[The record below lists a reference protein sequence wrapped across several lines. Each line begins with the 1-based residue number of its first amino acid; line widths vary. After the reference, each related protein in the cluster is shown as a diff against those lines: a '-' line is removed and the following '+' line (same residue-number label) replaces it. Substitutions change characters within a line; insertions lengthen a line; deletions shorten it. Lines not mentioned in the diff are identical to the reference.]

1 MWLFGHKKK
10 KTEAEAILPEVKPPQ
25 HTKNVL
31 LVVDGS
37 QQSLD
42 ALSYGLG
49 LARAM
54 DALLLAVYVVDTAMM
69 DYLIQMRVILPE
81 ERDEFRQEME
91 KKGHRYLENARL
103 TAGLE
108 SVGIETKLV
117 TGRFDSEIV
126 GMVKER
132 DVNRD
137 HGWLKQSV
145 HSQDA
150 STTLASVVAGSSQ
163 CRRSPSS
170 LFVWLQLIRSKRDG
184 NVNRM
189 ASAR

>member
-132 DVNRD
+132 DVNLVIMG
-137 HGWLKQSV
+137 GWKQSV

-150 STTLASVVAGSSQ
+150 STKARQLLLDQVECPVA
-163 CRRSPSS
+163 
-170 LFVWLQLIRSKRDG
+170 IIK
-184 NVNRM
+184 
-189 ASAR
+189 